1 MPNALKATPLSH
13 PTRAAVIGCGGMGR
27 HHIHALATL
36 PAVELVGIS
45 DIFAPNLARA
55 GDEVNLPD
63 AKRFLDYRQ
72 LLDEAKPE
80 IVVIATQAPQHAE
93 LTIAAAQR
101 GIHILCEKPLA
112 LNLVEADRMVAA
124 CEANGVRLATD
135 HLRRVSP
142 ASTVARDLIG
152 AGEIGEILAVD
163 IHDKGGRPV
172 GNTLMEMATHYFD
185 EARFLLSGYV
195 QSDGRRADEVEWL
208 FARLTTGLGAEAHA
222 ATAAEVV
229 PSQVAKPTDRD
240 CGLVVGERGTVVI
253 GLAGGVQAVAR
264 FHNLPKANNHY
275 DGIDVIGTKGA
286 VAVRGGFIKQLF
298 RRKGHTFAD
307 NDPWQHVDLSG
318 SYVEY
323 YALPEQAAS
332 NYLCQQM
339 ALELIAAAEEGRPH
353 VSSGQDGIIA
363 LELLMATYQSHIANA
378 PVTLPLR
385 ERRHPL
391 ELWKQEVTA

>member
-63 AKRFLDYRQ
+63 VRRFLDYRQ

-101 GIHILCEKPLA
+101 GIHVLCEKPLA

-124 CEANGVRLATD
+124 CEANGVRLATN

-185 EARFLLSGYV
+185 EARFLLSRYV

-222 ATAAEVV
+222 ATADEVV

-253 GLAGGVQAVAR
+253 GLAGVC
-264 FHNLPKANNHY
+264 
-275 DGIDVIGTKGA
+275 
-286 VAVRGGFIKQLF
+286 
-298 RRKGHTFAD
+298 RR
-307 NDPWQHVDLSG
+307 WR
-318 SYVEY
+318 
-323 YALPEQAAS
+323 AS
-332 NYLCQQM
+332 IICQRPTTTMM
-339 ALELIAAAEEGRPH
+339 ALMSSVQREPWRCAAALSNSFSAAKDTPLQTMTPGNTSIS
-353 VSSGQDGIIA
+353 VA
-363 LELLMATYQSHIANA
+363 LMSNIMLCPNNRRATICANIW
-378 PVTLPLR
+378 R
-385 ERRHPL
+385 
-391 ELWKQEVTA
+391 